1 MGADILEAA
10 PLALSYDDNAYC
22 LRLKLPRQAWKA
34 HSLHLKTLGG
44 RGSLDDG
51 QLSVSFPAVVELIEP
66 LKRRLRGLYVDA
78 SIAEMERALG
88 RETVLRERARNREVD
103 ESWFR
108 DGIPRQSPYIH
119 QTSGVSWLGASRG
132 ACLTDDMG
140 LGKTWQA
147 INAACLVI
155 AKEQA
160 KRVVVICPN
169 TVKDL
174 VWRRQIAEHGWTTR
188 TSKALVPQSSTKAR
202 AHKISEWAE
211 HKWKDRAWLVLNY
224 EALRYF
230 PRAFHEAVAGAV
242 LICDE
247 AHRLKN
253 GRAKVSQIIAEAQP
267 ERTWLMTGTPVANRI
282 EDLWHLSHLI
292 RPGLLYWSFSQFA
305 LRHIERET
313 RFNAIIGY
321 KDVHVVQRRWAMIS
335 VGRRKE
341 DCADL
346 PEKIFE
352 VRRVELSGPEKSA
365 YRQMRDTLR
374 AELQAAE
381 AEVSDDPK
389 RAVAIATHYAT
400 RMLRLRQIADG
411 LIAEEGNKLLT
422 WSKSLTKLKEALEV
436 WRDAGKPRTVIWS
449 AFVPVTVRMAALAA
463 KEDIFATE
471 LWGGVKLEHRL
482 AAVDKWSAS
491 ESGILSC
498 QMNAMGEGWNGQA
511 GTLEIFLDVPW
522 TPKER
527 LQCIDRLHRIGQNAS
542 VTVVDLIAK
551 GTVDGPLS
559 TRLDKK
565 VHEAAHATVGAY
577 SSTPS
582 LQDIRGYLETEEKL

>member
-1 MGADILEAA
+1 MGTDILQAA
-10 PLALSYDDNAYC
+10 PLALSYDDKAFC
-22 LRLKLPRQAWKA
+22 LRLKLPRQAWQR
-34 HSLHLKTLGG
+34 HTYYLKSVGG

-51 QLSVSFPAVVELIEP
+51 QLTVSFPAVSELIEP
-66 LKRRLRGLYVDA
+66 LKQRLRGLYVDP
-78 SIAEMERALG
+78 SVGEMERALAW
-88 RETVLRERARNREVD
+88 EATLRERARRREVD

-108 DGIPRQSPYIH
+108 PGIPRQPPYVH
-119 QTSGVSWLGASRG
+119 QTSGVSWLNASRG

-147 INAACLVI
+147 INAACLVM
-155 AKEQA
+155 AQNRAE
-160 KRVVVICPN
+160 RVVVVCPN
-169 TVKDL
+169 SVKEL
-174 VWRRQIAEHGWTTR
+174 VWKRQIAEHGWTPR
-188 TSKALVPQSSTKAR
+188 TQKALVPQSTTKAR
-202 AHKISEWAE
+202 AHKISEWAN
-211 HKWKDRAWLVLNY
+211 HGWRDRAWVVLNY

-230 PRAFHEAVAGAV
+230 PRAFHEAVAGAILV
-242 LICDE
+242 CDE

-253 GRAKVSQIIAEAQP
+253 GRAKVSQLIAEAQP

-292 RPGLLYWSFSQFA
+292 RPGLLYWSFHQFA
-305 LRHIERET
+305 IRHIERET
-313 RFNAIIGY
+313 RFNSIIGY
-321 KDVHVVQRRWAMIS
+321 KDVEIVKRRWAMVS

-352 VRRVELSGPEKSA
+352 VRKVELSGPEKTA

-381 AEVSDDPK
+381 AEASDDPK

-411 LIAEEGNKLLT
+411 LIAEEGNRLLT
-422 WSKSLTKLKEALEV
+422 WSKSLTKLKEAIEV

-449 AFVPVTVRMAALAA
+449 AFVPVTERMASLAED
-463 KEDIFATE
+463 EDIYAAA
-471 LWGGVKLEHRL
+471 LWGGVKLDHRL
-482 AAVDKWSAS
+482 AAVDKWS
-491 ESGILSC
+491 ESDGGILSC

-527 LQCIDRLHRIGQNAS
+527 LQCIDRLHRIGQSAS

-565 VHEAAHATVGAY
+565 IWDAADATTGAY
-577 SSTPS
+577 SSAPS
-582 LQDIRGYLETEEKL
+582 LQDIRAYLETEEKL